1 MVILIQGFYKMF
13 YLRHACIENYD
24 SLPLVA
30 PRFLYHFPSLFMFRL
45 IFIIIIIIYYYLYLF
60 IYIEYYTLQF
70 SLWLHFVPKYHLLIW
85 AWNDG
90 FINVMYVNFIDH

>member
-30 PRFLYHFPSLFMFRL
+30 PRFFISFSLF
-45 IFIIIIIIYYYLYLF
+45 IFVSPYIYYYYYYLLLF
-60 IYIEYYTLQF
+60 I
-70 SLWLHFVPKYHLLIW
+70 
-85 AWNDG
+85 
-90 FINVMYVNFIDH
+90 FIYLY

>member
-13 YLRHACIENYD
+13 YLRHACTENYD

-30 PRFLYHFPSLFMFRL
+30 PRFYIISLL
-45 IFIIIIIIYYYLYLF
+45 IFVSP
-60 IYIEYYTLQF
+60 YIEYYALQF
-70 SLWLHFVPKYHLLIW
+70 SLWQHFVPKYHLLIW